1 VKILTVYLG
10 MAGSSTI
17 GKENVCLDN
26 ACAQD
31 VSIFTEQSLPKGKEM
46 CVSL

>member
-10 MAGSSTI
+10 MAGSSVVE
-17 GKENVCLDN
+17 KENVCLDN
-26 ACAQD
+26 ACAHD
-31 VSIFTEQSLPKGKEM
+31 VSIFTEQSLLKGKEM